1 MITISDRGYW
11 IIGLIAIIGIAGQWL
26 GGQWSGIA
34 SQFWTLPLALLVAAV
49 FAERAALPAAKLH
62 IARELPH
69 QARLGEKLIINLCI
83 TNYGQRKVYLECQPS
98 YPDGFSA
105 NSTLT
110 RYQLQPGE
118 TLTDH
123 YKLMPLELGSTRPGE
138 LHTRVLGFMGL
149 VWWYRRIEDDAEMQV
164 VPQNMSTISRTM
176 GERFAGAG
184 DSRKPIQGGME
195 FLVHREYQQGDPLQS
210 VDWKA
215 TARSNDMMVR
225 IMTREQRMEMA
236 ILLDCGRSSQLQA
249 GNLSQLHHNVNVVAR
264 LSELAVNHGDHI
276 ACITYADRPLSMMT
290 LSSGIRGLRRSREIL
305 KNARSVPNESN
316 LLAAAL
322 QARRML
328 GHRALVVVLSD
339 LSNADDAS
347 QFSQAVRLLG
357 TKHMVVV
364 ASIDDTEIQQMRWSG
379 ASHWM
384 DPYRSFAALEYC
396 RERQLTTMK
405 LKQQGASVI
414 TAAPEKLD
422 TAVLDYYRM
431 LRQRV
436 AV

>member
-11 IIGLIAIIGIAGQWL
+11 IIGLIVIIGIAGQWL
-26 GGQWSGIA
+26 GGQWSVIA
-34 SQFWTLPLALLVAAV
+34 SQFWALPAALLVAAV

-62 IARELPH
+62 IAREVPH
-69 QARLGEKLIINLCI
+69 QALLGEKLIINLLI
-83 TNYGQRKVYLECQPS
+83 TNNGQRNVYLECQPS

-105 NSTLT
+105 DSRLT
-110 RYQLQPGE
+110 RYQVEPGKMLIDYYE
-118 TLTDH
+118 L
-123 YKLMPLELGSTRPGE
+123 LPLELGSARPGE

-149 VWWYRRIEDDAEMQV
+149 VWWYRRIEDDAEVQV
-164 VPQNMSTISRTM
+164 VPQSMSTISRTM
-176 GERFAGAG
+176 GERFTGAG
-184 DSRKPIQGGME
+184 VSRKPIQGGME

-215 TARSNDMMVR
+215 TARSNEMMVR

-236 ILLDCGRSSQLQA
+236 ILLDCGRTSQLQA

-276 ACITYADRPLSMMT
+276 ACITYADKPLSMMT

-322 QARRML
+322 QARRLL
-328 GHRALVVVLSD
+328 GHRALIVVLTD
-339 LSNADDAS
+339 LSNGDDAS

-357 TKHMVVV
+357 SKHMVVV